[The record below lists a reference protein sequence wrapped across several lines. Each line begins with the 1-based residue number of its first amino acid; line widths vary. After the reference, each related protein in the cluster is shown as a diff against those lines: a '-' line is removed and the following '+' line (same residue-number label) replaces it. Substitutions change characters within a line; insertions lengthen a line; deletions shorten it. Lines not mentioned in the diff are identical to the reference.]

1 MRIRKLI
8 PRYGHTLRPSQGKT
22 YAIATDK
29 PPAELAGFWSDLN
42 FACVAGGNT
51 HERITDNDACI
62 VVCVIPSGTFTI
74 VKWLNRRNK

>member
-1 MRIRKLI
+1 MNRVII
-8 PRYGHTLRPSQGKT
+8 PRYGHTVYPTQGKT

-42 FACVAGGNT
+42 FACIQGGNT
-51 HERITDNDACI
+51 HERITDNDANI
-62 VVCVIPSGTFTI
+62 LVGVIPSGTFTI